1 MIYLMEIKHAL
12 RVHLAQEGY
21 LESGRENGDGA
32 CGKQENVATKWEGKY
47 EVTEYLRN
55 EVLNWLGFLLS
66 PIV

>member
-32 CGKQENVATKWEGKY
+32 CGKQDNVATKWEGEC
-47 EVTEYLRN
+47 EVTK
-55 EVLNWLGFLLS
+55 S
-66 PIV
+66 I